1 MAHYQTESLFKY
13 KFSNKQETKYIPMPP
28 PNITGKLH
36 MGHALFLALQDSL
49 TRHYKSCGNETLWA
63 PGLDHAGL
71 ATHAKIIEYQESS
84 NCDYATA
91 SNHISITNKTTINN
105 QIKQLGALPDWN
117 LSTYTMDSEYQ
128 AFALDMLNILKED
141 NRISF
146 DGKDYFLDISDLANE
161 LLQDINENNIN
172 IIPSTEANSLIH
184 FLENIEPWCISRQ
197 IPWGIKLPFD
207 ETMSI
212 DTWFNSSLWPIACLL
227 KNPELIDKFYPAQL
241 IETGA
246 DILFFWCARMLMM
259 GNYMFKNQHRLGI
272 KLSAKYPFKDIYL
285 HGLIRDKHNKK
296 FSKSLGNGI
305 DPLDMIA
312 KHGADALRM
321 MLISKTGPAED
332 MKFNEA
338 DISAYKKFQNKI
350 WNSAKFFAIYSEQY
364 DIDYSDISL
373 DDQPKLKEI
382 QLEFIR
388 LMNSYKFLEA
398 SRYIHHQYTDWFCQE
413 WIEFHKERIQ
423 SGDKDTIIIGMNIL
437 EQMLAMINNFMPYIC
452 YEIKTKLL
460 T

>member
-1 MAHYQTESLFKY
+1 
-13 KFSNKQETKYIPMPP
+13 MPP

-36 MGHALFLALQDSL
+36 MGHALFLTIQDSL

-84 NCDYATA
+84 GCDYTTA
-91 SNHISITNKTTINN
+91 SDHILITNKTIINN

-128 AFALDMLNILKED
+128 DFALALLKILKED
-141 NRISF
+141 DRISF
-146 DGKDYFLDISDLANE
+146 DGKDYFLDISDLAKE
-161 LLQDINENNIN
+161 LLNDINESNIN
-172 IIPSTEANSLIH
+172 IIPLTEANSLIH

-207 ETMSI
+207 ENMSI

-227 KNPELIDKFYPAQL
+227 KNPDLIDKFYPAQL

-259 GNYMFKNQHRLGI
+259 GNYMFKNQPRLGL
-272 KLSAKYPFKDIYL
+272 KLSSKYPFKDIYL

-305 DPLDMIA
+305 DPLDMIS

-321 MLISKTGPAED
+321 TLISKTGPAED

-350 WNSAKFFAIYSEQY
+350 WNSAKFFAIYADQY
-364 DIDYSDISL
+364 NIEYLDMSL

-382 QLEFIR
+382 QLEFIN
-388 LMNSYKFLEA
+388 LMNDYKFLEA
-398 SRYIHHQYTDWFCQE
+398 SRYIHHQYTNWFCQD
-413 WIEFHKERIQ
+413 WIEANKEKIQ
-423 SGDKDTIIIGMNIL
+423 AGDIHTIILGMNIL
-437 EQMLAMINNFMPYIC
+437 EQMLAMINNYMPYIC
-452 YEIKTKLL
+452 YEIKTKLF
-460 T
+460 